1 MNEAIGRDPSAS
13 STGEDVKNKAQAAG
27 AAVSANTNEAVS
39 EAKDAV
45 KDAKDT
51 VTGPFDQEKKAT
63 GEAGAGVVQA
73 LIKNNWVDFKL
84 EKVEPYNHNTNM

>member
-1 MNEAIGRDPSAS
+1 LKG
-13 STGEDVKNKAQAAG
+13 KAQAAG
-27 AAVSANTNEAVS
+27 AAISANTNEAVS
-39 EAKDAV
+39 KAKDAV
-45 KDAKDT
+45 KNAKDT
-51 VTGPFDQEKKAT
+51 ATGPFDQEKKAT